1 MITASEAD
9 FDLDRLGID
18 KRALLP
24 FMAVLSLYANSFIP
38 NRLKLRMNHYLTARL
53 TFRAPTTTEEQQFA
67 FAQLRRHVENEE
79 PSVWR
84 TALSNGWI
92 KLAEADLNDDGVPEI
107 S

>member
-1 MITASEAD
+1 MRYCPLCGFVVVCQLVHSQSAQAQNEP
-9 FDLDRLGID
+9 
-18 KRALLP
+18 LP
-24 FMAVLSLYANSFIP
+24 DG
-38 NRLKLRMNHYLTARL
+38 TRL

-92 KLAEADLNDDGVPEI
+92 KLAEADLNDDGVPEV